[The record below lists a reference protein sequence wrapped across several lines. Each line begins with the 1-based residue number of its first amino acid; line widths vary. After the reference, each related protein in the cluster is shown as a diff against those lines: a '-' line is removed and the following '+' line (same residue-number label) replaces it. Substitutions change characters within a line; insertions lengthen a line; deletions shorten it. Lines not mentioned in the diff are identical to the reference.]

1 MVYVFLAEG
10 FELVEALAPVDI
22 LRRAGAEVQLV
33 GVEGREVA
41 ASNGVTVRAD
51 CTAQEISRENLVGM
65 VLPGGLPGTL
75 NLEKSPI
82 VQETLDYCV
91 KEGKLIGAI
100 CAAPSILAHKGL
112 LKGREATA
120 FPKFQPDLTEGGRVP
135 QQGVCLPGRAVY
147 HRAGHGCFYGIRPCA
162 GSSPGFPGKG
172 GGDKSLH
179 PEALT
184 YGPSGGK
191 SSPAPGAFGK
201 AGGPAG

>member
-22 LRRAGAEVQLV
+22 LRRAGVEVQLA
-33 GVEGREVA
+33 GVTGREVA
-41 ASNGVTVRAD
+41 ASNGVAVRAD
-51 CTAQEISRENLVGM
+51 LAAEEISRENLVGM

-91 KEGKLIGAI
+91 KEGKLVGAI

-120 FPKFQPDLTEGGRVP
+120 FPKFQADLTAGGAVLSKEYVCRDG
-135 QQGVCLPGRAVY
+135 QFITGRGMGVSTEFGLAL
-147 HRAGHGCFYGIRPCA
+147 A
-162 GSSPGFPGKG
+162 S
-172 GGDKSLH
+172 
-179 PEALT
+179 ALT
-184 YGPSGGK
+184 
-191 SSPAPGAFGK
+191 SPEK
-201 AGGPAG
+201 AEEIRATIQKP

>member
-1 MVYVFLAEG
+1 MVYVFLA
-10 FELVEALAPVDI
+10 ELVEALAPVDI

-41 ASNGVTVRAD
+41 ASNGVTVRTD

-120 FPKFQPDLTEGGRVP
+120 FPSFQKDVEEGGGRLSEEFVCRDG
-135 QQGVCLPGRAVY
+135 QFITARGMGVSTSFGLELA
-147 HRAGHGCFYGIRPCA
+147 A
-162 GSSPGFPGKG
+162 
-172 GGDKSLH
+172 
-179 PEALT
+179 ALT
-184 YGPSGGK
+184 
-191 SSPAPGAFGK
+191 SPETA
-201 AGGPAG
+201 AGIKTGIQFA

>member
-22 LRRAGAEVQLV
+22 LRRAGEEVQLV

-41 ASNGVTVRAD
+41 ASNGVTVRTD
-51 CTAQEISRENLVGM
+51 CTAQEISREDLVGM

-112 LKGREATA
+112 LQGREATS
-120 FPKFQPDLTEGGRVP
+120 FPNFQPDLE
-135 QQGVCLPGRAVY
+135 
-147 HRAGHGCFYGIRPCA
+147 
-162 GSSPGFPGKG
+162 KG
-172 GGDKSLH
+172 GARLSGEFVCQDGPFITGRGMGVSTEFGL
-179 PEALT
+179 ALVQALA
-184 YGPSGGK
+184 SAEK
-191 SSPAPGAFGK
+191 AAEIRSSIQMA
-201 AGGPAG
+201 

>member
-33 GVEGREVA
+33 GVESREVA
-41 ASNGVTVRAD
+41 ASNGVTVRTD

-120 FPKFQPDLTEGGRVP
+120 FPKFQQDLIEGGASLSKEYVCRDG
-135 QQGVCLPGRAVY
+135 QFITGRGMGVSTEFGLALAAALV
-147 HRAGHGCFYGIRPCA
+147 
-162 GSSPGFPGKG
+162 SP
-172 GGDKSLH
+172 
-179 PEALT
+179 E
-184 YGPSGGK
+184 
-191 SSPAPGAFGK
+191 K
-201 AGGPAG
+201 AEEIKASIQKP